1 MYIRTFIHTYV
12 YAIIHVYTYFQYITL
27 LYLTVKVMYAC
38 VYLTVR
44 VEDMMKRSFAELDSA
59 RHEVDRQQA
68 LKDLEQSIGS
78 LEDLDCPL
86 CSTDVDHYYSACAR
100 IAHLRKEM
108 QVEPLLYVI
117 DIVTE
122 WCFDGSSFCN
132 DGCS

>member
-1 MYIRTFIHTYV
+1 
-12 YAIIHVYTYFQYITL
+12 
-27 LYLTVKVMYAC
+27 MYAC

-132 DGCS
+132 DGCSWSQYRCSSDRWLPTPNQGTPAMTIPSQTAL